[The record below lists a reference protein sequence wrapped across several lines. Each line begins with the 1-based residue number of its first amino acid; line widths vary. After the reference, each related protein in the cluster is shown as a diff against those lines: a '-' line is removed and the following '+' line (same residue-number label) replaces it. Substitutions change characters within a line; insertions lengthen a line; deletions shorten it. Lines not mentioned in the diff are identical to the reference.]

1 MGSCSHL
8 ELVVGI
14 FPNMDTYFIGIGNW
28 IDCLVDKFMR
38 SISNINKTFYI
49 KRVWIDGDTDYFK
62 VIGVIEDIERK
73 WLVENPY
80 IRASN
85 IIGKYYTLEPDYM
98 DDTRYVFSNDYRVED
113 SKISKRKFEEI
124 KKLV

>member
-1 MGSCSHL
+1 
-8 ELVVGI
+8 
-14 FPNMDTYFIGIGNW
+14 
-28 IDCLVDKFMR
+28 MR
-38 SISNINKTFYI
+38 SLSNIKKTFYI

-62 VIGVIEDIERK
+62 VIGVVEDIERK
-73 WLVENPY
+73 WLVEGPY

>member
-14 FPNMDTYFIGIGNW
+14 FPIMDTYFIGIGNW

-38 SISNINKTFYI
+38 SLSNIKKTFYI

-73 WLVENPY
+73 WLVEGPY
-80 IRASN
+80 IRANN
-85 IIGKYYTLEPDYM
+85 IIGKYYLLEPDYM

>member
-1 MGSCSHL
+1 
-8 ELVVGI
+8 
-14 FPNMDTYFIGIGNW
+14 
-28 IDCLVDKFMR
+28 MR

-62 VIGVIEDIERK
+62 VIGVVEDIERK
-73 WLVENPY
+73 WLVEGPY
-80 IRASN
+80 IRTNNSN
-85 IIGKYYTLEPDYM
+85 LGKYYLLEPNYM